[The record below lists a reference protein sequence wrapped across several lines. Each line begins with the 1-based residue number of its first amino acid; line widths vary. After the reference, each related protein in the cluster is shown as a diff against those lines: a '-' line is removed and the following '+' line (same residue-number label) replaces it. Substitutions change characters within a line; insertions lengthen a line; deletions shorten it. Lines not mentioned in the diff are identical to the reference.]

1 MVKMIDAYKAVV
13 KKSCP
18 FCGKSSKL
26 VIDNVDNY
34 IDFMHGTSVQDAFP
48 TLSASDREFLLTG
61 MCKKCQEKIFS

>member
-1 MVKMIDAYKAVV
+1 MIRMISTYEAEI

-18 FCGKSSKL
+18 FCGKSSEL

-34 IDFMHGTSVQDAFP
+34 IDFMHGTRVQDAFP

-61 MCKKCQEKIFS
+61 MCKECQEKIFA

>member
-1 MVKMIDAYKAVV
+1 MVAMIDTYKAVV

-18 FCGKSSKL
+18 FCGKSTKL
-26 VIDNVDNY
+26 VIDDVDNY

-61 MCKKCQEKIFS
+61 MCKKCQEKIFA